1 MQSLNAKKEAYYL
14 AVDNTNYPQNMKKY
28 IKKLI
33 SNCGSPE
40 EIFQLTLFYLYNCQT
55 AQLPAQFKNVSKL
68 NVIKKRDARIKKHPV
83 FFYSLISLKAQLL
96 KTPVTAIIESVVL
109 MIVSTVVTTGA
120 Y

>member
-40 EIFQLTLFYLYNCQT
+40 EIFQLTLFYLYNCQS
-55 AQLPAQFKNVSKL
+55 A
-68 NVIKKRDARIKKHPV
+68 
-83 FFYSLISLKAQLL
+83 
-96 KTPVTAIIESVVL
+96 
-109 MIVSTVVTTGA
+109 
-120 Y
+120 

>member
-1 MQSLNAKKEAYYL
+1 MQTLAEKKEAYYL

-55 AQLPAQFKNVSKL
+55 AQLPASVKNVYYL
-68 NVIKKRDARIKKHPV
+68 
-83 FFYSLISLKAQLL
+83 
-96 KTPVTAIIESVVL
+96 
-109 MIVSTVVTTGA
+109 
-120 Y
+120 

>member
-40 EIFQLTLFYLYNCQT
+40 EIFQLTLFYLYNCNCASET
-55 AQLPAQFKNVSKL
+55 AQSLYKE
-68 NVIKKRDARIKKHPV
+68 
-83 FFYSLISLKAQLL
+83 FYI
-96 KTPVTAIIESVVL
+96 
-109 MIVSTVVTTGA
+109 
-120 Y
+120 